1 MQMAQ
6 RRIVQ
11 VIQGVSNPSAGP
23 TYSVARLAEE
33 LVRIGERCE
42 VSALGG
48 PPRDWPST
56 VELIRHDEWL
66 VRKLGLSFAQWFA
79 LRELSAEE
87 SILHGH
93 GIWRSSNLFSLWLP
107 KVHRAKVIV
116 SPRGMLSEWSLN
128 HKRWRKMPFWLALQK
143 PALARVDAFHATAQ
157 IEYEDIRRAGFRQPV
172 AIIPNGVEIPPI
184 ENVQKRRQLVFLS
197 RIDPKKGLEM
207 LISIWARLAPDY
219 PEWELTIAGPLGDH
233 YANSVQ
239 ALAAESRA
247 PRISFAGQVSGLAK
261 QTLLSSA
268 SLFVLPTYSE
278 NFGIAIAEALAHGTP
293 VVTTTGTPWRD
304 LSERGAGWW
313 VEPSVAPIEAALRAA
328 LSLPMPAL
336 AEMGQRGRS
345 WMEADFGWRQIA
357 VNMQATYDWLIKRE
371 TKPDFVV
378 TD

>member
-1 MQMAQ
+1 MAEQ
-6 RRIVQ
+6 PILQ
-11 VIQGVSNPSAGP
+11 IIQGVSNLSAGP

-48 PPRDWPST
+48 PPADWPST
-56 VELIRHDEWL
+56 VRLVRYDEWL
-66 VRKLGLSFAQWFA
+66 AQKLGVSFEQWLA
-79 LRELSAEE
+79 LRKLSAEE
-87 SILHGH
+87 SVLHGH
-93 GIWRSSNLFSLWLP
+93 GIWRAANLFPLWLP
-107 KVHRAKVIV
+107 TTHRAKLMV

-128 HKRWRKMPFWLALQK
+128 HKRLRKMPFWLALQK

-184 ENVQKRRQLVFLS
+184 ENVRKRRKLVFLS

-207 LISIWARLAPDY
+207 LIGIWARLASDY
-219 PEWELTIAGPLGDH
+219 PDWDLVIAGPLGDR
-233 YANSVQ
+233 YADTVQ

-247 PRISFAGQVSGLAK
+247 PRLLFAGQVSGLGK
-261 QTLLSSA
+261 HILLSSA

-293 VVTTTGTPWRD
+293 VVTTTGTPWRE
-304 LSERGAGWW
+304 LSDRGAGWW
-313 VEPSVAPIEAALRAA
+313 VAPSIEPIEAALRTAMS
-328 LSLPMPAL
+328 LSMPAL
-336 AEMGQRGRS
+336 AEMGQRGRT

-357 VNMQATYDWLIKRE
+357 VNMQATYDWLLNRGS
-371 TKPDFVV
+371 KPDFVV